1 MYALTD
7 LEPKAVMHWF
17 EEISSI
23 PRGSLKEEKIAAY
36 IMEFARQRGLSCSED
51 AYHNVLVRKPA
62 SPGREQSP
70 ALILQAHTDMI
81 CAKEKGVEHDFEREG
96 LELYVE
102 GDRIRARGTTLG
114 ADDGIGVAYQLAI
127 LDDETMEHPAIEAV
141 FTTAEEIGMVGAS
154 HFDMTQLT
162 GKRMISFDAGGFT
175 EGRIYVG
182 CAGNQH
188 GSLTQQLTFLPCR
201 QAGSAVK
208 ITLSGLLGGHSGGD
222 IGKGR
227 GNGSVILGRLLSLL
241 LADDTLEIVRFE
253 SGDISQEN
261 KNGIPAECNVV
272 VCTAALQPL
281 QEKLVAFEAVLR
293 DELSDVDDGVRLTAE
308 PYSASVGRV
317 LSRDSAAAAARILT
331 LLPNGVQSMQRVF
344 PDTPECSCN
353 IGNIEMEDASVVYY
367 LSIRSCKES
376 LMDAVC
382 EKYKAVAAATG
393 SQLTLGRR
401 LPSWDYDK
409 NSRMRQLVEAEYRK
423 EFGAAPRF
431 KVTHASTECSL
442 FKTNEP
448 EMDIISMGPIIYE
461 EHTPNEYMGIESVGV
476 LWTFL
481 RNIIKQL

>member
-1 MYALTD
+1 MYVLAD
-7 LEPKAVMHWF
+7 FEPKAVMHWF

-23 PRGSLKEEKIAAY
+23 PRGSMKEEKIAAY
-36 IMEFARQRGLSCSED
+36 IMEFARQRGLACSED

-70 ALILQAHTDMI
+70 ALILQSHMDMI
-81 CAKEKGVEHDFEREG
+81 CAKEKGVDHDFEHEG

-114 ADDGIGVAYQLAI
+114 ADNGIGVAYQLAI
-127 LDDETMEHPAIEAV
+127 LDDETIEHPAIEAV

-162 GKRMISFDAGGFT
+162 GKRMINFDAGGFT

-182 CAGNQH
+182 CAGNQR
-188 GSLTQQLTFLPCR
+188 GTLTQKLAYAPR
-201 QAGSAVK
+201 KVAGSTVK
-208 ITLSGLLGGHSGGD
+208 ITLGGLLGGHSGGD

-227 GNGSVILGRLLSLL
+227 GNSSVILGRLLSML
-241 LADDTLEIVRFE
+241 LADDGVEVAHFE
-253 SGDISQEN
+253 SGDPSQEN
-261 KNGIPAECNVV
+261 KNGIPTECSVV
-272 VCTAALQPL
+272 VCTDAPQALP
-281 QEKLVAFEAVLR
+281 EKLAGFEAMLR
-293 DELSDVDDGVRLTAE
+293 DELSDVDDGVSLAAETYTA
-308 PYSASVGRV
+308 PVDQV
-317 LSRDSAAAAARILT
+317 VSRDSVAATAQILT

-353 IGNIEMEDASVVYY
+353 IGNVEIEATSVVYY
-367 LSIRSCKES
+367 LSIRGCKES
-376 LMDAVC
+376 LMDVVC
-382 EKYKAVAAATG
+382 EKYRAVSGVTG

-409 NSRMRQLVEAEYRK
+409 NSFMRQLVEAEYIK
-423 EFGAAPRF
+423 EFGVSPRF

-442 FKTNEP
+442 FKTNDP
-448 EMDIISMGPIIYE
+448 GMDIISMGPIIYE

-476 LWTFL
+476 LWTFVQ
-481 RNIIKQL
+481 NIIKQL